1 MTEDDLA
8 LWMVKQQTDASVNK
22 TVVVFL
28 GAQNNILV
36 ERNQQ
41 VSTQGN
47 IQVIRYNN
55 WEPSHKF
62 KGYIL

>member
-28 GAQNNILV
+28 GAQKNILV

-47 IQVIRYNN
+47 IQVIRYN
-55 WEPSHKF
+55 WEPSHTF

>member
-55 WEPSHKF
+55 WEPSHTF